1 MAVEEIELLRDSG
14 TEASLGGN
22 ATSALGMA
30 RYETAAILRRG
41 DVTEQLAVIGVYNE
55 AFLTSRVMWNLRG

>member
-41 DVTEQLAVIGVYNE
+41 DVTE
-55 AFLTSRVMWNLRG
+55 

>member
-14 TEASLGGN
+14 TEAVPGGN

-41 DVTEQLAVIGVYNE
+41 DVPE
-55 AFLTSRVMWNLRG
+55 